1 MLNFIVLAGKIV
13 ELPVLKETVNGT
25 KYATVVLE
33 VTRPFKNSNSQYE
46 NDRVVVTMWKGIA
59 ETASSTCKLGDT
71 LGIKGRIQTYSVEK
85 EHQTF
90 YNYEI
95 IAEHVSFMNA

>member
-13 ELPVLKETVNGT
+13 EMPVLKETVNGT

-33 VTRPFKNSNSQYE
+33 VTRPFKNSNSQYDH
-46 NDRVVVTMWKGIA
+46 DRISVTMWKGIA
-59 ETASSTCKLGDT
+59 ETAMEACSLGDI
-71 LGIKGRIQTYSVEK
+71 LGVKGRLQSFSVEK
-85 EHQTF
+85 ENQTY

-95 IAEHVSFMNA
+95 VAEHVSFMAS

>member
-1 MLNFIVLAGKIV
+1 MLNIVVLAGKVV
-13 ELPVLKETVNGT
+13 ELPVLKETANGT

-46 NDRVVVTMWKGIA
+46 QDRIAVTMWKGIA
-59 ETASSTCKLGDT
+59 ETANDVCKIGST
-71 LGIKGRIQTYSVEK
+71 LGIKGRISTFSVEK
-85 EHQTF
+85 EGQIY

-95 IAEHVSFMNA
+95 IAEHVSFMSA